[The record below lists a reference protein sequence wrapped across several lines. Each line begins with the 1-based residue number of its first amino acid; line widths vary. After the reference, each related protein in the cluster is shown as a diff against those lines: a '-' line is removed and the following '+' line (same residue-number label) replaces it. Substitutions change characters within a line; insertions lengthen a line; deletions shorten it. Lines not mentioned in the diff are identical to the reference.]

1 MRIEIP
7 TEKRFVHEM
16 NLPIRWGDMDAF
28 GHVNNTVYFRYMEQA
43 RIEWITSLGYS
54 FSSGDESMLMINGFC
69 NFHQQLA
76 YPGELILKTYIGA
89 IGRTSMDVYTT
100 MALTTQPDSMVAVGG
115 ATMVWVDLQSGK
127 SAPWPDHLL
136 NKLV

>member
-54 FSSGDESMLMINGFC
+54 FSSSDESMLMINGFC

-89 IGRTSMDVYTT
+89 IGRTSMDIYTS
-100 MALTTQPDSMVAVGG
+100 MALTTQPDPMVAVGG

>member
-16 NLPIRWGDMDAF
+16 NMLIRWGDMDAF

-76 YPGELILKTYIGA
+76 YPGELVLKTYIGA
-89 IGRTSMDVYTT
+89 IGRTSMDVYTS
-100 MALTTQPDSMVAVGG
+100 MVLTTQPDSMVAVGG

>member
-1 MRIEIP
+1 
-7 TEKRFVHEM
+7 
-16 NLPIRWGDMDAF
+16 
-28 GHVNNTVYFRYMEQA
+28 MEQA

-69 NFHQQLA
+69 NFLQQLA

-89 IGRTSMDVYTT
+89 IGRTSMDVYTL

>member
-16 NLPIRWGDMDAF
+16 NMPIRWGDMDAF

-43 RIEWITSLGYS
+43 RVEWIASLGYS
-54 FSSGDESMLMINGFC
+54 LAPGDASMLMINGFC

-89 IGRTSMDVYTT
+89 IGRSSVDVYTT
-100 MALTTQPDSMVAVGG
+100 MTLTTQPDSMVAVGG
-115 ATMVWVDLQSGK
+115 ATMVWVDLKSGK
-127 SAPWPDHLL
+127 SASWPDHLL
-136 NKLV
+136 SKLV

>member
-89 IGRTSMDVYTT
+89 IGRTSMDIYTS

>member
-16 NLPIRWGDMDAF
+16 NMPIRWGDMDAF

-89 IGRTSMDVYTT
+89 IGRTSMDIYTS
-100 MALTTQPDSMVAVGG
+100 MALTTQPDSMVAIGG

>member
-76 YPGELILKTYIGA
+76 YPGELILKTYIGT
-89 IGRTSMDVYTT
+89 IGRTSMDIYTS

>member
-16 NLPIRWGDMDAF
+16 NMPIRWGDMDAF

-89 IGRTSMDVYTT
+89 IGRTSMDIYTS

>member
-7 TEKRFVHEM
+7 TEQRFVHEM
-16 NLPIRWGDMDAF
+16 NMPIRWGDMDAF

-89 IGRTSMDVYTT
+89 IGRTSMDIYTS